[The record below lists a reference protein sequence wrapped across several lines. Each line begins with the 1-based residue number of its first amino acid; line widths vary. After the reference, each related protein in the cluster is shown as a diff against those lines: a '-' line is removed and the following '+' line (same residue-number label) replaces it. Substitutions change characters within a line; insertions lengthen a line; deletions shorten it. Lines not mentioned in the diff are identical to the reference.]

1 MYTESV
7 DIKSSVIN
15 NVLMQMSVYIEK
27 AAIDVLQCILEE
39 QFVFLNMEQITTLPS
54 EISETAEEKNR
65 YLIELFKIKKRNL
78 SPRTMEQY
86 LRAVGS
92 LAAVI
97 DKPLTDVDQVDID
110 YYLRWYQQRNV
121 CNNGLQNQA
130 STCNNERRYL
140 SAFFTWL
147 RKERFVSCNPV
158 EAVEPLKEA
167 RKPIDYFRPS
177 QLEELR
183 DGCRTERD
191 RALVEVLRSTG
202 ARVGEVVQINTADID
217 WQTGDILIR
226 GEKGGRYRTIY
237 LDEPARYYLQ
247 KYIAGRTDGSEALFV
262 ACRAPYG
269 RLHNSGIRASLKQ
282 IAKRA
287 GMQCRVYPHKLRKTL
302 GMNLKNSGVDLG
314 CIQEILGHGNPGVTA
329 RYYAESTPDTLRS
342 VRKRVA
348 A

>member
-27 AAIDVLQCILEE
+27 AAIDVLQRILEE

-140 SAFFTWL
+140 SAFFT
-147 RKERFVSCNPV
+147 
-158 EAVEPLKEA
+158 
-167 RKPIDYFRPS
+167 
-177 QLEELR
+177 
-183 DGCRTERD
+183 
-191 RALVEVLRSTG
+191 
-202 ARVGEVVQINTADID
+202 
-217 WQTGDILIR
+217 
-226 GEKGGRYRTIY
+226 
-237 LDEPARYYLQ
+237 
-247 KYIAGRTDGSEALFV
+247 
-262 ACRAPYG
+262 
-269 RLHNSGIRASLKQ
+269 
-282 IAKRA
+282 
-287 GMQCRVYPHKLRKTL
+287 
-302 GMNLKNSGVDLG
+302 
-314 CIQEILGHGNPGVTA
+314 
-329 RYYAESTPDTLRS
+329 
-342 VRKRVA
+342 
-348 A
+348 

>member
-27 AAIDVLQCILEE
+27 AAIDVLQRILEE

-217 WQTGDILIR
+217 WQTGDILIQ
-226 GEKGGRYRTIY
+226 GEKGGRYRIIY

-247 KYIAGRTDGSEALFV
+247 KYISERRDNGEALFV
-262 ACRAPYG
+262 ACRAP
-269 RLHNSGIRASLKQ
+269 HNRMQSGGIRAILKT
-282 IAKRA
+282 IA
-287 GMQCRVYPHKLRKTL
+287 
-302 GMNLKNSGVDLG
+302 SG
-314 CIQEILGHGNPGVTA
+314 
-329 RYYAESTPDTLRS
+329 
-342 VRKRVA
+342 
-348 A
+348 

>member
-27 AAIDVLQCILEE
+27 AAIDVLQRVLEE

-65 YLIELFKIKKRNL
+65 YLIELFKIKRRNL

-110 YYLRWYQQRNV
+110 YYLRWYQRRNV

-167 RKPIDYFRPS
+167 RKPIDYFRPA

-183 DGCRTERD
+183 EGCRTFRD
-191 RALVEVLRSTG
+191 RAIVEVLRSTG
-202 ARVGEVVQINTADID
+202 ARVGEIAQINAEDVD
-217 WQTGDILIR
+217 WKTGDILIR

-237 LDEPARYYLQ
+237 LDEVARYHLH
-247 KYIAGRTDGSEALFV
+247 KYIASRTDNDKALFV
-262 ACRAPYG
+262 GIRNPHG
-269 RLHNSGIRASLKQ
+269 RLTVGGIRASLKV
-282 IAKRA
+282 IAKRI
-287 GMQCRVYPHKLRKTL
+287 GCEYRVYPHKMRKTL
-302 GMNLKNSGVDLG
+302 GMSLKNSGVDLG
-314 CIQEILGHGNPGVTA
+314 CIQEVLGHASPAVTS

-342 VRKRVA
+342 VRQRVA

>member
-27 AAIDVLQCILEE
+27 AAIDVLQRILEE

-130 STCNNERRYL
+130 STCNNEHRYL

-147 RKERFVSCNPV
+147 RKERFVSC
-158 EAVEPLKEA
+158 
-167 RKPIDYFRPS
+167 
-177 QLEELR
+177 
-183 DGCRTERD
+183 
-191 RALVEVLRSTG
+191 
-202 ARVGEVVQINTADID
+202 
-217 WQTGDILIR
+217 
-226 GEKGGRYRTIY
+226 
-237 LDEPARYYLQ
+237 
-247 KYIAGRTDGSEALFV
+247 
-262 ACRAPYG
+262 
-269 RLHNSGIRASLKQ
+269 
-282 IAKRA
+282 
-287 GMQCRVYPHKLRKTL
+287 
-302 GMNLKNSGVDLG
+302 
-314 CIQEILGHGNPGVTA
+314 
-329 RYYAESTPDTLRS
+329 
-342 VRKRVA
+342 
-348 A
+348 

>member
-27 AAIDVLQCILEE
+27 AAIDVLQRILEE

-237 LDEPARYYLQ
+237 LDEPARYSCRSTLRGELTAARPYLLP
-247 KYIAGRTDGSEALFV
+247 AGRHMD
-262 ACRAPYG
+262 ACTTAGYAP
-269 RLHNSGIRASLKQ
+269 ASS
-282 IAKRA
+282 R
-287 GMQCRVYPHKLRKTL
+287 
-302 GMNLKNSGVDLG
+302 
-314 CIQEILGHGNPGVTA
+314 
-329 RYYAESTPDTLRS
+329 
-342 VRKRVA
+342 
-348 A
+348 